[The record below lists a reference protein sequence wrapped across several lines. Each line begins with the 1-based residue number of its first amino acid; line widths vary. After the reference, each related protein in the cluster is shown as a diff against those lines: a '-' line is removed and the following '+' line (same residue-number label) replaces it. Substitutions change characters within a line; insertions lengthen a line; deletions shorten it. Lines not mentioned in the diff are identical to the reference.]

1 MVKFKGDGASATVLR
16 IGLGLIV
23 ATCVALV
30 GLEVYSVSANL
41 PALRRDRALVAH
53 TFEVIGAAQA
63 LDRAMQDAERGQRG
77 YLLTG
82 EQAYLQPYEQ
92 GIAAVPGLLDRLKM
106 LTADDPVQ
114 RERVPLIRRQVDIKL
129 GELSR
134 TLAAKRAGDE
144 AGAVAIV
151 RSNVGLAAMRSFE
164 ELLDAMIAREISLRF
179 EREGRTDSNE
189 AATTRIAIAAGV
201 LSLLVAGLGV
211 AFVLVAFR
219 DTRRTAEA
227 RRREDERY
235 AHFIQSVTEYA
246 IYTLDPAGNVTEWN
260 AGAERI
266 KGYTAEE
273 MLGQN
278 FSRFYTAED
287 RDAGVPQRVLEAAA
301 REGKFEGEGW
311 RVRKNGERF
320 RAHVVVHAQH
330 DPSGKLIGFAK
341 ITRDVT
347 ERLTAEAALEQA
359 RAALAQ
365 SQKMESLGQ
374 LTGGIAHDFNNLLTV
389 IRGATDMYRR
399 RYAGTDPDALR
410 YIDAVQTS
418 AERAAS
424 LTQRLL
430 AFSRRQP
437 LDPKPLD
444 ANRLVA
450 GMTELLR
457 RTLGESVALETVLA
471 GGLWWVLADANH
483 LESAI
488 LNLAINGRDA
498 MPEGGK
504 LTIETANIYLD
515 QAYANAH
522 EEVSAGQYTMIAVS
536 DTGHGMPPEV
546 AERAF
551 EPFFTTKDVGRG
563 TGLGLSQVYG
573 FVKQSGGHV
582 KIYSELGEGTTV
594 KIYLPRIT
602 ASAEPLQVHETA
614 AVARAT
620 TRETILLAEDSDEVR
635 RFAAD
640 ALIDL
645 GYRVIETPNG
655 AAALKELDANGEIA
669 LLLTDVGLPDGMNG
683 RQLADAALARRPA
696 LKVLFM
702 TGYARNAIVHH
713 GRLDPGVEVVLKP
726 FTQAELGNKVRQVL
740 DAD

>member
-1 MVKFKGDGASATVLR
+1 
-16 IGLGLIV
+16 
-23 ATCVALV
+23 
-30 GLEVYSVSANL
+30 
-41 PALRRDRALVAH
+41 
-53 TFEVIGAAQA
+53 
-63 LDRAMQDAERGQRG
+63 
-77 YLLTG
+77 
-82 EQAYLQPYEQ
+82 
-92 GIAAVPGLLDRLKM
+92 
-106 LTADDPVQ
+106 
-114 RERVPLIRRQVDIKL
+114 
-129 GELSR
+129 
-134 TLAAKRAGDE
+134 
-144 AGAVAIV
+144 
-151 RSNVGLAAMRSFE
+151 
-164 ELLDAMIAREISLRF
+164 
-179 EREGRTDSNE
+179 
-189 AATTRIAIAAGV
+189 
-201 LSLLVAGLGV
+201 V
-211 AFVLVAFR
+211 AFILVAFR

-551 EPFFTTKDVGRG
+551 EPFSTTKDVGRG